1 MEYKTG
7 PALRRLRLQSRMPI
21 QEVAALTG
29 LGVTKLS
36 TLERGF
42 SPPPEPHVVEAM
54 LTMMGQ
60 AAAIPELLAMTA
72 RERGA
77 VQLELANASREAV
90 DLSIELA
97 RRFRQGL
104 SASATSRIRKAL
116 AAS

>member
-36 TLERGF
+36 SFERGF

-54 LTMMGQ
+54 LTKMGQ
-60 AAAIPELLAMTA
+60 TTEIPELLAMTA

-77 VQLELANASREAV
+77 VQLELANATREAV

-97 RRFRQGL
+97 RRFRRGL
-104 SASATSRIRKAL
+104 SATAARRIRKAL
-116 AAS
+116 ATS